1 MTEFRPGDLVEYFG
15 SVAIVR
21 RVLEDINGT
30 MLQVQ
35 RIGDNSRNLKY
46 IDIEDV
52 NTVTVEDAQTE
63 AVNVVQNAL
72 DEVVQTM
79 SDIAPEFSVYLRAT
93 IQEGIDAIANRYS
106 I

>member
-1 MTEFRPGDLVEYFG
+1 MKEIKPNDLVEYFG
-15 SVAIVR
+15 SVAVVR

-30 MLQVQ
+30 MLQVR

-46 IDIEDV
+46 IDIESV
-52 NTVTVEDAQTE
+52 SAVTVADAQAE

-72 DEVVQTM
+72 DEVALTM
-79 SDIAPEFSVYLRAT
+79 SDIDPEFSVYLRAM

-106 I
+106 V